1 MRGHCLFYEVS
12 IIISLVPR
20 LSQNVNCAHVE
31 SLVSFLRKH
40 DVIEIGLKQKGNVL
54 RIVQRTMRSIL
65 GVYDIQPPITR
76 YM

>member
-1 MRGHCLFYEVS
+1 MYRW
-12 IIISLVPR
+12 
-20 LSQNVNCAHVE
+20 E